1 MTYYLYDENDRLL
14 AVFSSPVAAELYK
27 SDIQRREGLEIYILE
42 EEK

>member
-14 AVFSSPVAAELYK
+14 AVFNSPVAAELYK
-27 SDIQRREGLEIYILE
+27 ADLQRREDLEIYIVK